1 MKLIKKYMI
10 RHKLPFAAGICFLA
24 LEAFADLMQPAFMAH
39 IVDDGVKQANAE
51 QILHYGMIMLG
62 IAFCGA
68 FGAVMRNLFASYT
81 SQTIGM
87 ELRSEMYGKV
97 MSLSFENLDHLQP
110 AAVITRL
117 TNDVTQI
124 QDFVNSLMRIMIK
137 APMTG
142 VGAVLLIILEIP
154 EQIPVMI
161 LILLIASGLL
171 FWNMKLGYS
180 KFALV
185 QQYLDRLNTVS
196 REFLSSIRVVKAF
209 RGEDREGEKFK
220 KASSELANG
229 MTSAMQVSA
238 VFGPLLHL
246 TVNFG
251 IVMLL
256 WISGSSKAG
265 EIGRLMASVNYMT
278 QILFSVNM
286 VSVILNRAVRA
297 FASADRVEELLN
309 EIPAQER
316 RKYEKQEGLV
326 AEKPGSIEVCDVS
339 FTYHGAGQESLHQIC
354 FQVNPGERIGI
365 IGPTGAGKSTM
376 ANLLSR
382 FYDADC
388 GRIFIGGLDVRRWEE
403 KALRKTVAVV
413 PQKALLFTGTILE
426 NLRWGKEDAS
436 LDEIRQAAKIAC
448 ADEFVMKLEEQYN
461 TRISQ
466 GGVNFSGGQKQR
478 LALAR
483 GLVGNPE
490 ILILDD
496 CTSALDAETEAKVLQ
511 RLESCSKRMTII
523 LISQRVSAVM
533 RSDRILCLEQGAV
546 SGWGTHEELLKS
558 CSAYQAIYASQIG
571 GDYDEWR
578 NFKS

>member
-10 RHKLPFAAGICFLA
+10 RHKLSFAAGICFLA

-256 WISGSSKAG
+256 WISGSSKTG

-388 GRIFIGGLDVRRWEE
+388 GRILIGGLDVRRWEE